1 MMSMLFDVEAGN
13 GGMTV
18 EDPGAIEIDQNEL
31 NILTG
36 RGGPDIREMN
46 ADMMKDP
53 SMEAFELSERTAGV
67 RKAGPSGRNTL

>member
-1 MMSMLFDVEAGN
+1 MSMLFDVEAGN

-67 RKAGPSGRNTL
+67 RCGEPKR